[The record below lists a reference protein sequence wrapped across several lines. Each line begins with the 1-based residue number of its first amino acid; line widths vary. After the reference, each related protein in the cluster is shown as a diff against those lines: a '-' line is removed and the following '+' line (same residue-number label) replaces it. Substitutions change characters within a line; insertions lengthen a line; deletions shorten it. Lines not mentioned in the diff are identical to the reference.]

1 MDSETFRRSA
11 HRVADWI
18 TDYLAGSNDH
28 RPCSPRSSPA
38 ISACRS
44 PPRRLESIW
53 SGTSLVPATRISADG
68 EYLYVNGPR
77 GVMRWRVSDG
87 GIVDR
92 TSNPIRPD
100 LIRVASDD
108 SFIVTATSVGGAHV
122 SLIRMR

>member
-1 MDSETFRRSA
+1 
-11 HRVADWI
+11 
-18 TDYLAGSNDH
+18 
-28 RPCSPRSSPA
+28 
-38 ISACRS
+38 
-44 PPRRLESIW
+44 
-53 SGTSLVPATRISADG
+53 
-68 EYLYVNGPR
+68 
-77 GVMRWRVSDG
+77 MRWRVSDG